1 MFSDIIALIFGI
13 LGIVFVLLSL
23 VFKVVTW
30 REESYTLTLPL
41 YSESEEIY
49 THICNLTD
57 FTEFCGIHKKC
68 TVVIINYG
76 ASESFCLNL
85 ENYFRNCIS
94 LKIINSTDTAELIFK
109 ELHTLLL

>member
-1 MFSDIIALIFGI
+1 MFSDVIALIFGI

-23 VFKVVTW
+23 VFKVITW
-30 REESYTLTLPL
+30 REETYMVALPL
-41 YSESEEIY
+41 YTESDEIY
-49 THICNLTD
+49 TRICNLTD

-76 ASESFCLNL
+76 ASDKFCNNL

-94 LKIINSTDTAELIFK
+94 LKIINSNEQSDLIFK
-109 ELHTLLL
+109 ELHT